1 MTAVLRTLRSATRVA
16 AAAAVLLVALSVV
29 PSDEAYY
36 RIEWLLS
43 ETARLGSASQ
53 QVRSVPATAVSLIL
67 EIFHGRYLEVEGVE
81 INLKYAVNPTE
92 QVEEASFT
100 SRALGE
106 ERSYSIYLPPGY
118 EGSEERYPALY
129 LLHGMGQGHRW
140 WTEVARVDRIA
151 TAMIASGKIR
161 PLIIVMPNGNRV
173 ERDISTTSLYDD
185 HCETGLDLV
194 ARVFKALG
202 DRLTGL
208 RIYHVSCDA
217 NFEDYIAAELVR
229 EVGNKYRT
237 NGERYIGGFSLGGRG
252 AMQLAL
258 GYDGVFAGAFG
269 LSGNYD
275 YLRRALENGGAQPAN
290 GMKLLL
296 ASGDK
301 DQRGVYGELNTF
313 LFHKELAR
321 RGIEHR
327 YCTYDG
333 THTDTTWIAAM
344 PEALRYLLGGDAD
357 APVESED
364 RSCKDG

>member
-1 MTAVLRTLRSATRVA
+1 MA
-16 AAAAVLLVALSVV
+16 AAAAVLLVSLSLV

-36 RIEWLLS
+36 RIEYLLA
-43 ETARLGSASQ
+43 ETIRLGSASQ

-67 EIFHGRYLEVEGVE
+67 ESFHGRYLEVEGVE
-81 INLKYAVNPTE
+81 INFNYAVNPTE
-92 QVEEASFT
+92 HVEEATFT

-118 EGSEERYPALY
+118 AASEEHYPALY

-151 TAMIASGKIR
+151 TAMISSGKIR
-161 PLIIVMPNGNRV
+161 PVVIVMPNGNRV

-194 ARVFKALG
+194 ARVFKVLG
-202 DRLTGL
+202 DRLSGV
-208 RIYHVSCDA
+208 RIYHVSCDG
-217 NFEDYIAAELVR
+217 NFEHYIAAELVE
-229 EVGNKYRT
+229 EVGARYRT
-237 NGERYIGGFSLGGRG
+237 NGERYVGGFSLGGRG
-252 AMQLAL
+252 ALQLAL
-258 GYDGVFAGAFG
+258 GNDGVFSGAFG

-275 YLRRALENGGAQPAN
+275 YLRRALGNGTPQPNN
-290 GMKLLL
+290 GMKLFL
-296 ASGDK
+296 ASGNK

-313 LFHKELAR
+313 LFHKALGR

-333 THTDTTWIAAM
+333 THTDTTWVAAM
-344 PEALRYLLGGDAD
+344 PEALRYLLGGTAD
-357 APVESED
+357 TPAERED
-364 RSCKDG
+364 RTCQDV